1 MQRHFLPSLS
11 LVISVLNEEKALPM
25 LLSRL
30 QPILQ
35 EYEVRG
41 GKWEIIFIDD
51 GSTDTTLA
59 MIEELHQKDGRI
71 KAVSFSRNFGQE
83 AAIVAGL
90 RHASG
95 EVIIPLDA
103 DLQDPPELIPQ
114 MIAKWQ
120 EGYDVVMGQ
129 RRTRGGDTPAK
140 RLTAKW
146 FYVIYNR
153 STTLTVPENTASFRL
168 MDRQVVEAVI
178 RLPHP
183 SRFLRGALT
192 WAGFRSTT
200 ILFDRE
206 ARSHGLSRWTALRLF
221 TKALEGFF
229 YYATRPLRA
238 WSFVA
243 LAFGGW
249 CILAGLL
256 GFSTFD
262 LLAMGL
268 GVLLIQSAIG
278 NEAHFYNLQDTQKRP
293 EYVVAHLIGLDT
305 AL

>member
-1 MQRHFLPSLS
+1 MP
-11 LVISVLNEEKALPM
+11 
-25 LLSRL
+25 LLLDRL
-30 QPILQ
+30 TPILKAH
-35 EYEVRG
+35 ETSG
-41 GKWEIIFIDD
+41 GAWELIFVDD
-51 GSTDTTLA
+51 GSTDATLA
-59 MIEELHQKDGRI
+59 MIEQYHQQNPSI

-90 RHASG
+90 RHASN

-114 MIAKWQ
+114 MIALWQ
-120 EGYDVVMGQ
+120 QGYDVVMGQ
-129 RRTRGGDTPAK
+129 RRTRGGDSAAK

-146 FYVIYNR
+146 FYSIYNR
-153 STTLTVPENTASFRL
+153 STSQTVPENTASFRL

-178 RLPHP
+178 SMPHP

-200 ILFDRE
+200 LLFDRD

-221 TKALEGFF
+221 NKALEGFF

-243 LAFGGW
+243 LVFGGW
-249 CILAGLL
+249 CLLAGVF
-256 GFSTFD
+256 GFATFD

-268 GVLLIQSAIG
+268 GILLIQSAIG

-293 EYVVAHLIGLDT
+293 EYVVARMIGLNSN
-305 AL
+305 AS